1 VSDDDLDLDLDL
13 DSPPDPPKKRG
24 LFGRAKA
31 PDKPAEGEAGEGAAE
46 ARKPEVV
53 PAHKPSVFERI
64 AAPVSEGA
72 AKASPTGWS
81 LKTFVMGFIGLVIL
95 VLIAENWPA
104 MRLNF
109 VGLHVDVPKSVVLLV
124 TFGLGFGVSWLM
136 FRRRGEP
143 GQPKI

>member
-1 VSDDDLDLDLDL
+1 MSDDDLDLDLDL

-95 VLIAENWPA
+95 VLIAFSTNI
-104 MRLNF
+104 F
-109 VGLHVDVPKSVVLLV
+109 SKS
-124 TFGLGFGVSWLM
+124 TSKF
-136 FRRRGEP
+136 
-143 GQPKI
+143 